1 MRSPLR
7 EGLKGTSRLQVE
19 GIPRYAVRPK
29 KREGGDAVE
38 VRDADRN

>member
-1 MRSPLR
+1 MRALLR
-7 EGLKGTSRLQVE
+7 EGLKGTSRLHVE
-19 GIPRYAVRPK
+19 GIACYAVRPK